1 MGRGEMMTDRTCFV
15 VWQMGKVKDT
25 VWGVFYDMD
34 GLCKFAQYMVD
45 SVGDLSQLHNFII
58 NTEDLETD
66 RVVGVI
72 TMTTF
77 LNTMSIRKRSFEER
91 MKGVETWHK

>member
-1 MGRGEMMTDRTCFV
+1 MMTDHTCYV
-15 VWQMGKVKDT
+15 VWQMGKIKDT

-34 GLCKFAQYMVD
+34 ALCKFAQYMVD
-45 SVGDLSQLHNFII
+45 SVGDQSQLHNFII
-58 NTEDLETD
+58 NTEDLEMD

-91 MKGVETWHK
+91 MKGVETWHR

>member
-1 MGRGEMMTDRTCFV
+1 MSDRTYFL
-15 VWQMGKVKDT
+15 VWQIGKVKDT
-25 VWGVFYDMD
+25 VWGVFYGIED
-34 GLCKFAQYMVD
+34 LCKFAQYMID
-45 SVGDLSQLHNFII
+45 SVSDPSQLHNFII

-77 LNTMSIRKRSFEER
+77 LNTMSIRKRTFEER
-91 MKGVETWHK
+91 MKGVETWHR